1 VAKVVQPHRDVTIQ
15 QTFDEALEHR
25 MAGREA
31 EAGTFLRRAMDSAN
45 SDAEMLR
52 ELGAKALEVGWNE
65 AAAAFFGR
73 AADLDPESA
82 TTHANLG
89 RACTALGRLDEAITA
104 CAKAIQLQPNLAE
117 AHNQLGV
124 ALGAQGRL
132 EEAVAAFQKAVKLRP
147 GYAVAHN
154 NLGIA
159 LRTMGR
165 LDDAAA
171 AYRRAIR
178 IQPDYIEAIN
188 DLGNILE
195 TLGRSDEAIA
205 AFRQAILAAPGDADL
220 HNNLGIA
227 LREKGRIEEA
237 VGSYSR
243 AIALDP
249 RHAEAHHNLG
259 NALGQLG
266 RLGDA
271 QAACIRALEINPQ
284 DAQAKFLSGTLH
296 LLAGEFSLG
305 WPRYEERWDIPE
317 ATSPRR
323 DFAQPVWDGSALE
336 GRRVLIHEEQGFG
349 DAIQFIRYAP
359 LVADRGGQVIL
370 ECSGS
375 LAEVFSTVKGVGQI
389 VVAGEP
395 LPPFDIH
402 IPMMSLPL
410 TFGTTVESIP
420 QNVPYISAD
429 AARCEF
435 WRAWLAENDSIL
447 KVGIVWGGR
456 TDTTQRSLRSVRL
469 RDWLPIFR
477 VPDVDFVSL
486 QVGRGI
492 EQIKQLPGRQPVRD
506 ASCHIEDFADTAALV
521 SQLDLV
527 IAVDTAV
534 AHLAGA
540 LGKPVWVLLPFA
552 PDWRWMLGREDSPWY
567 PSMRLFRQQ
576 RALEWEPVI
585 SRVRKEL
592 QTLVEARA

>member
-1 VAKVVQPHRDVTIQ
+1 MVQQPGDVTIQ

-31 EAGTFLRRAMDSAN
+31 EAGTLLRRAIDSGN

-132 EEAVAAFQKAVKLRP
+132 AEAVAAFEKAVKLRP

-266 RLGDA
+266 RLDDA
-271 QAACIRALEINPQ
+271 QAACSRALEINPQ

-323 DFAQPVWDGSALE
+323 DFAQPMWDGSALE

-359 LVADRGGQVIL
+359 LVAEFGGQVIL

-395 LPPFDIH
+395 LPHFDLH

-420 QNVPYISAD
+420 QNVPYISDD

-435 WRAWLAENDSIL
+435 WRAWLAENDAAL

-506 ASCHIEDFADTAALV
+506 ASGHIEDFADTAALV

-592 QTLVEARA
+592 QTFVEARA

>member
-1 VAKVVQPHRDVTIQ
+1 MVRPTCDVTIQ
-15 QTFDEALEHR
+15 QTFDEALQHR
-25 MAGREA
+25 IAGRVAEA
-31 EAGTFLRRAMDSAN
+31 EALLRQAMAAGN
-45 SDAEMLR
+45 ADARTLG
-52 ELGAKALEVGWNE
+52 ELGTKALDAAWNE
-65 AAAAFFGR
+65 AAEVLFGR
-73 AADLDPESA
+73 AVDLDPKSA
-82 TTHANLG
+82 TALSNLG
-89 RACTALGRLDEAITA
+89 RAFTALGRLDDAIAA
-104 CAKAIQLQPNLAE
+104 CREAIQLQPDLAE

-124 ALGAQGRL
+124 AFGAAARL
-132 EEAVAAFQKAVKLRP
+132 EEAVAAFKKAVKLRP

-237 VGSYSR
+237 VDAYSR

-249 RHAEAHHNLG
+249 LHADAHHNLG

-266 RLGDA
+266 RLDDA
-271 QAACIRALEINPQ
+271 QAACSRALEINPR

-323 DFAQPVWDGSALE
+323 DFAQPMWDGSALN

-349 DAIQFIRYAP
+349 DAIEFIRYAH

-375 LAEVFSTVKGVGQI
+375 LAEVFSTVKGVGEI

-395 LPPFDIH
+395 LPPFDVH

-410 TFGTTVESIP
+410 AFRTTLETIP
-420 QNVPYISAD
+420 QTVPYISAD
-429 AARCEF
+429 AGRREF
-435 WRAWLAENDSIL
+435 WREWLSESDAAL
-447 KVGIVWGGR
+447 KVGVVWTGR
-456 TDTTQRSLRSVRL
+456 PTHVRDRQRSMQLRQ
-469 RDWLPIFR
+469 WLPIFR

-486 QVGRGI
+486 QIGRSG
-492 EQIKQLPGRQPVRD
+492 EQIAQLPGRQPVRD
-506 ASCHIEDFADTAALV
+506 ASGHIEDFADTAALV

-567 PSMRLFRQQ
+567 PTMRLFRQQ
-576 RALEWEPVI
+576 RAMEWEPVI
-585 SRVRKEL
+585 ARVRKEL
-592 QTLVEARA
+592 QTFVEDRA

>member
-1 VAKVVQPHRDVTIQ
+1 MVRPPSDVTIQ
-15 QTFDEALEHR
+15 QTFDEALRHR
-25 MAGREA
+25 IAGRRAEA
-31 EAGTFLRRAMDSAN
+31 EALLRQAMDAGN
-45 SDAEMLR
+45 ADARTLG
-52 ELGAKALEVGWNE
+52 ELGTKALDAGWNE
-65 AAAAFFGR
+65 AAEVLFGR
-73 AADLDPESA
+73 AVAIDPQSA
-82 TTHANLG
+82 TALSNLG
-89 RACTALGRLDEAITA
+89 RAFTAAGRLDDAIAA
-104 CAKAIQLQPNLAE
+104 CREAIQLRPDLAE

-124 ALGAQGRL
+124 AFGAQGRL

-249 RHAEAHHNLG
+249 RHADAHHNLG

-323 DFAQPVWDGSALE
+323 DFAHPVWDGSALE

-359 LVADRGGQVIL
+359 LVAERGGQVIL

>member
-1 VAKVVQPHRDVTIQ
+1 
-15 QTFDEALEHR
+15 
-25 MAGREA
+25 
-31 EAGTFLRRAMDSAN
+31 
-45 SDAEMLR
+45 
-52 ELGAKALEVGWNE
+52 
-65 AAAAFFGR
+65 
-73 AADLDPESA
+73 
-82 TTHANLG
+82 
-89 RACTALGRLDEAITA
+89 
-104 CAKAIQLQPNLAE
+104 
-117 AHNQLGV
+117 
-124 ALGAQGRL
+124 
-132 EEAVAAFQKAVKLRP
+132 
-147 GYAVAHN
+147 
-154 NLGIA
+154 
-159 LRTMGR
+159 MGR

-227 LREKGRIEEA
+227 LREKGRFGEA
-237 VGSYSR
+237 VDAYSR

-249 RHAEAHHNLG
+249 RHADAHHNLG

-271 QAACIRALEINPQ
+271 QAACSRALEINPE

-323 DFAQPVWDGSALE
+323 DFAQPMWNGSALE

-349 DAIQFIRYAP
+349 DAFQFIRYAP
-359 LVADRGGQVIL
+359 LVAEFGGQVIL

-395 LPPFDIH
+395 LPHFDLH
-402 IPMMSLPL
+402 IPMLSLPL
-410 TFGTTVESIP
+410 AFRTTLGTIP
-420 QNVPYISAD
+420 QNVPYISDD

-435 WRAWLAENDSIL
+435 WRAWLAESDAAL

-506 ASCHIEDFADTAALV
+506 ASGHIEDFADTAALV